1 MLPAI
6 FGENVFDNF
15 MNDFDR
21 DFFRRWDAS
30 KLMRTDVKETEG
42 GYELKVNMPGLK
54 KEDVSIKLD
63 QDYLTIS
70 ANAKSSDDE

>member
-42 GYELKVNMPGLK
+42 GYAGVEEGRCKY
-54 KEDVSIKLD
+54 
-63 QDYLTIS
+63 Q
-70 ANAKSSDDE
+70 A